1 MILISSM
8 GGCASTSLISW
19 FSRRIECNCLIN
31 SEGLSSRG
39 AGSNP
44 KGLKHRIKPPD
55 ITDKYLLKENSFNRT
70 DINYGPVERALFLY
84 DNPCNIVPSLFNRR
98 IASGHAMAITGK
110 RPPHANDINSFIS
123 DGVDSFGFYDQFRN
137 WSNLSD
143 KKPYKRMLVSFSQLW
158 NYLDVVLE
166 FVGAEDELSSFP
178 PKIKRKSSFDMLK
191 PAQQNTLLNIYN
203 KLGDDMNKLP
213 AIIVI

>member
-1 MILISSM
+1 
-8 GGCASTSLISW
+8 
-19 FSRRIECNCLIN
+19 
-31 SEGLSSRG
+31 
-39 AGSNP
+39 
-44 KGLKHRIKPPD
+44 
-55 ITDKYLLKENSFNRT
+55 
-70 DINYGPVERALFLY
+70 
-84 DNPCNIVPSLFNRR
+84 
-98 IASGHAMAITGK
+98 
-110 RPPHANDINSFIS
+110 
-123 DGVDSFGFYDQFRN
+123 
-137 WSNLSD
+137 
-143 KKPYKRMLVSFSQLW
+143 MLVSFSQLW